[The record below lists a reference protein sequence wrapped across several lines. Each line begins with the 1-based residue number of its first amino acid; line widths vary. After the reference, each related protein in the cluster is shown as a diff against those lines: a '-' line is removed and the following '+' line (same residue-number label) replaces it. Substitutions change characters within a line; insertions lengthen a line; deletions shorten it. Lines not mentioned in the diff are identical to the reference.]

1 MVGYVAV
8 AGVALSP
15 FSRGTKC
22 YATVLRVATATQVLQ
37 KCYSATGQLKIL
49 CYLGNLP
56 SLDIKQ
62 PKTSLLQGNYRR
74 KTEGTPTMGCST
86 FKICLKKRLKGP
98 HSA

>member
-56 SLDIKQ
+56 SLDIKTAQ
-62 PKTSLLQGNYRR
+62 NEFATGQLSPQNRR
-74 KTEGTPTMGCST
+74 
-86 FKICLKKRLKGP
+86 
-98 HSA
+98 HSHNGL